1 MFKLIE
7 SNSNGIKEVWNNG
20 KVVWEKELE
29 IIEFSPINL
38 VIGQEEYIG
47 TYGAIRKIPSDFL
60 EKYQGNSLLFSAD
73 FKAIKT
79 NREMLELNRMSF
91 FGKPVSKELRS
102 YSPKFIDFVKR
113 NRRETS
119 ITFLARTGGVI
130 LNKLPRLFANIVI
143 PKAVA

>member
-7 SNSNGIKEVWNNG
+7 SNSHGIKEVLSNG

-29 IIEFSPINL
+29 IIEFNPIDL

-47 TYGAIRKIPSDFL
+47 TYGSIRNIPSDFL
-60 EKYQGNSLLFSAD
+60 KKYQNNSLLFSAN

-79 NREMLELNRMSF
+79 NRETLELNRMSF

-102 YSPKFIDFVKR
+102 YSPAFIDFVKR
-113 NRRETS
+113 NRNESS
-119 ITFLARTGGVI
+119 IGFVKRTGGVI
-130 LNKLPRLFANIVI
+130 LNRLPRLFANIVL

>member
-7 SNSNGIKEVWNNG
+7 SNGNGIKEILSNG
-20 KVVWEKELE
+20 KIVWEKELG

-60 EKYQGNSLLFSAD
+60 EKYKFNSLLFSAD

-79 NREMLELNRMSF
+79 NREMLELNRMLF
-91 FGKPVSKELRS
+91 FGKPVGKELRS

-113 NRRETS
+113 NRSESS
-119 ITFLARTGGVI
+119 IGFVKRIGGG
-130 LNKLPRLFANIVI
+130 NS
-143 PKAVA
+143 

>member
-29 IIEFSPINL
+29 IIEFSPIDL
-38 VIGQEEYIG
+38 VIGQEEYVG
-47 TYGAIRKIPSDFL
+47 TYGSIEKIPSDFL
-60 EKYQGNSLLFSAD
+60 KKYRNNSLLFATD

-79 NREMLELNRMSF
+79 NRETLELNRMAF

-113 NRRETS
+113 NRSESS
-119 ITFLARTGGVI
+119 IGFVKRIGGVI
-130 LNKLPRLFANIVI
+130 LNRLPRLFANIVL